1 MIAGCYDLHLYCD
14 GVECERNRFRERA
27 QGEFTGDDTGAA
39 ARARARRA
47 GWKLFRDQRCLCPG
61 CMKAGAKLAPVDDE
75 PSGLT
80 KVTAADI
87 KRGGLAAYAVHVE
100 HSAPRLR
107 AIDLDCPGG
116 HAKAGTVCNGYGVG
130 VDLCYPRITAARRAN
145 RTARLRRASPQ
156 G

>member
-61 CMKAGAKLAPVDDE
+61 CRKAGAKLAPVDDE

-87 KRGGLAAYAVHVE
+87 KRGGLRAV
-100 HSAPRLR
+100 
-107 AIDLDCPGG
+107 DLDCPGG
-116 HAKAGTVCNGYGVG
+116 HAKAGTVCNEDGIG
-130 VDLCYPRITAARRAN
+130 VDVCYPRITAARRAN